1 MLAIDQHGVLVPAL
15 AVMLVAV
22 MLAAGIFVAGVLV
35 VVLAIL
41 AALLVVVLVVGG
53 VLAVF
58 GMELAVRFGADRLA
72 AAITI
77 LAAFFA
83 AVGLAEFLTRSDL
96 AALLAVVVGFAEF
109 WTGSDFAPL
118 LAVVGLAKI
127 GTVTILA
134 TLILAACLF
143 AATPFRAGLALVDLR
158 LALFRLVQQLVDL
171 LLVLAARPV
180 GLLLLQ
186 VALLLLRSS
195 WRVWGRPAS
204 RSRRPSSPAVEGNPG
219 LGHRHR
225 LHHRRRLHRR
235 LVLDS
240 GVDAGA
246 DHQDQIKTK
255 AATALARNFKA
266 DFFDCMARSQGSARG
281 HLSTA
286 QPMRALKFLTIQ

>member
-1 MLAIDQHGVLVPAL
+1 MPARPHAAFAPLPHIRVLAIDQHGVLVAAL

-22 MLAAGIFVAGVLV
+22 VLAAGVFVAGVLV
-35 VVLAIL
+35 VVVAIL

-109 WTGSDFAPL
+109 WTGSDFAAL

-143 AATPFRAGLALVDLR
+143 AAIPFRAGLALVDLR

-186 VALLLLRSS
+186 VALLLLLEALGGFGAPGITQPPPFFTSGGGQPWAWPPPAAS
-195 WRVWGRPAS
+195 TTAAPAS
-204 RSRRPSSPAVEGNPG
+204 TAA
-219 LGHRHR
+219 
-225 LHHRRRLHRR
+225 
-235 LVLDS
+235 LVLVLT

-246 DHQDQIKTK
+246 DHQDQNK
-255 AATALARNFKA
+255 N
-266 DFFDCMARSQGSARG
+266 QGRHG
-281 HLSTA
+281 LG
-286 QPMRALKFLTIQ
+286 QKLQGRLF